1 MKHVGE
7 AVRHMKVVG
16 GAASDINVLG
26 VATWG
31 IVDRS
36 ADLIS
41 EVCLVRQKNELNS
54 IFNIKFSYSML
65 RVWEEIRG
73 QISQITIKLFRRN
86 YMQYHVWDALDNDP
100 KFSIIRESTK
110 QSWLSLI
117 ENEGELSD
125 CFSINLWKKSKFM
138 YFLGR
143 LWIADRLKIEI
154 GVCSHFLVAILNKLS
169 SVTSYVIMQNWRLLY
184 LLSLQGYLN
193 VSRFFVY

>member
-86 YMQYHVWDALDNDP
+86 YMQYHV
-100 KFSIIRESTK
+100 
-110 QSWLSLI
+110 
-117 ENEGELSD
+117 
-125 CFSINLWKKSKFM
+125 
-138 YFLGR
+138 
-143 LWIADRLKIEI
+143 
-154 GVCSHFLVAILNKLS
+154 
-169 SVTSYVIMQNWRLLY
+169 
-184 LLSLQGYLN
+184 
-193 VSRFFVY
+193 